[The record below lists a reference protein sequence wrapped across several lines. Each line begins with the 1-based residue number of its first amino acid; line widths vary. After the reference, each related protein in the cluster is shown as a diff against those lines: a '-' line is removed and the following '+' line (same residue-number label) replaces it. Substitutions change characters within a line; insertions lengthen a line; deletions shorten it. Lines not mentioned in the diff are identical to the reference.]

1 MQCARRDE
9 NMWPYARSTASAP
22 KTYCAAVS
30 DAGQRVHGVNFASQD
45 YLSLSS
51 HPEIKETAIEAVK
64 DYGVHSAGS
73 AALLGNTRQSLALE
87 SRISDFTGRDIVLY
101 LQVGQQ
107 VLLLFKVLY
116 VQMTT

>member
-1 MQCARRDE
+1 MGDTKHNAISSEALGGSLRDYRAPQGKDLMKRMEPFYNWQTARRDE

-22 KTYCAAVS
+22 KTHCAAVS
-30 DAGQRVHGVNFASQD
+30 DTGQRVHGVNFASQD

-73 AALLGNTRQSLALE
+73 AS
-87 SRISDFTGRDIVLY
+87 IVR
-101 LQVGQQ
+101 
-107 VLLLFKVLY
+107 
-116 VQMTT
+116 